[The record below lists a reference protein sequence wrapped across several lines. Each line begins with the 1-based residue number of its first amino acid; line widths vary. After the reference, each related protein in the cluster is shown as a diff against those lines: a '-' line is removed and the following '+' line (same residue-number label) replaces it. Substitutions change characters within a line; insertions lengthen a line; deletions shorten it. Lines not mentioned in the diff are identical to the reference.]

1 MKDYNRDGPRPE
13 LGLTMFASPLNT
25 LISSQDAKGN
35 SMSERKY
42 NFSAGPAV
50 LPLPVLKKA
59 QEELLCLPGCG
70 ASILEIS
77 HRSKQFGEILAQT
90 KANVREL
97 LNVPEN
103 YKIMFLQGGALTQ
116 FAMIPMNIIR
126 NREVSADYVVTGNWS
141 KKAASEA
148 KTQGKIN
155 VIFDDKEEG
164 YVRKPKDEELRTTPG
179 AAYCYICANETI
191 EGVQFQKEP
200 NVDLPL
206 VCDASSEIF
215 SRPVNMEKYGILYAC
230 AQKNAG
236 PAGVTLV
243 IMRDDFVEMSGDD
256 LPSMFSYKKL
266 AEKDSMLNTPP
277 TFGIYIMKLVTDW
290 LKEQGGLQAMYE
302 KNLEKAK
309 LLYDAIDASN
319 GFYRVHANKEY
330 RSFMNVSFRLPSE
343 ELDKK
348 FQEEA
353 KAYDLVSLNGHRSV
367 GGERASIYNAMPR
380 EGVVALRDF
389 MVEFAKKN
397 A

>member
-1 MKDYNRDGPRPE
+1 MTE
-13 LGLTMFASPLNT
+13 
-25 LISSQDAKGN
+25 
-35 SMSERKY
+35 ERKY

-50 LPLPVLKKA
+50 LPLPVLKQV

-97 LNVPEN
+97 LGVPEN
-103 YKIMFLQGGALTQ
+103 YKILFLQGGALTQ
-116 FAMIPMNIIR
+116 FALLPMNFVR
-126 NREVSADYVVTGNWS
+126 NTGKSADYIVTGNWS

-148 KTQGKIN
+148 KTQGKVN
-155 VIFDDKEEG
+155 VIWDGKEEG
-164 YVRKPKDEELRTTPG
+164 YVRKPTDDELKTS
-179 AAYCYICANETI
+179 ADAVYCYYCANETI
-191 EGVQFQKEP
+191 EGIQYKREP
-200 NVDLPL
+200 QVNLPL

-215 SRPVNMEKYGILYAC
+215 SRPVDMEKYGVLYAC

-236 PAGVTLV
+236 PAGVTLLV
-243 IMRDDFVEMSGDD
+243 MRDDFVEMSGDD

-277 TFGIYIMKLVTDW
+277 TFGIYVMKLVTDW
-290 LKEQGGLQAMYE
+290 LKAQGGLQAMCE

-309 LLYDAIDASN
+309 LLYDVIDASN
-319 GFYRVHANKEY
+319 GFYRVHGQKEY
-330 RSFMNVSFRLPSE
+330 RSFMNVSFRLPTE
-343 ELDKK
+343 ELDKR

-353 KAYDLVSLNGHRSV
+353 KQYGLVSLNGHRSV

-380 EGVVALRDF
+380 EGVVILRDF
-389 MVEFAKKN
+389 MKDFAQKN

>member
-1 MKDYNRDGPRPE
+1 MAE
-13 LGLTMFASPLNT
+13 
-25 LISSQDAKGN
+25 
-35 SMSERKY
+35 ERKY

-50 LPLPVLKKA
+50 LPVDVLKKA

-97 LNVPEN
+97 LGVPEN
-103 YKIMFLQGGALTQ
+103 YQILFLQGGALTQ

-126 NREVSADYVVTGNWS
+126 NTEKSADYILTGNWS

-148 KTQGKIN
+148 KTQGKVNIIWDN
-155 VIFDDKEEG
+155 KEEG
-164 YVRKPKDEELRTTPG
+164 YVRKPTDAELTTTPG

-191 EGVQFQKEP
+191 EGIQYPREP
-200 NVDLPL
+200 QVDLPL

-215 SRPVNMEKYGILYAC
+215 SRPVDIEKYGILYAC

-243 IMRDDFVEMSGDD
+243 IMRDDFVAMSGDD

-277 TFGIYIMKLVTDW
+277 TFGIYMMKLVTDW

-302 KNLEKAK
+302 KNVEKAK
-309 LLYDAIDASN
+309 LLYDVIDASN
-319 GFYRVHANKEY
+319 GFYRVHGQKEY

-353 KAYDLVSLNGHRSV
+353 KAYNLINLNGHRSV

-380 EGVVALRDF
+380 EGVVTLRDF
-389 MVEFAKKN
+389 MVDFAKKN

>member
-1 MKDYNRDGPRPE
+1 
-13 LGLTMFASPLNT
+13 
-25 LISSQDAKGN
+25 
-35 SMSERKY
+35 MSEERMY

-50 LPLPVLKKA
+50 LPVPVLKKI
-59 QEELLCLPGCG
+59 QDEMLCLPGCG

-116 FAMIPMNIIR
+116 FAMLPMNFIR
-126 NREVSADYVVTGNWS
+126 NTGKSGNYIVSGNWS
-141 KKAASEA
+141 KKSASEA
-148 KTQGKIN
+148 KTQGKVNI
-155 VIFDDKEEG
+155 IWDGKEEG
-164 YVRKPKDEELRTTPG
+164 YVRKPTDDELKITDD
-179 AAYCYICANETI
+179 AAYLYYCANETI
-191 EGVQFQKEP
+191 EGIQFQAEP
-200 NVDLPL
+200 NVDVPL

-215 SRPVNMEKYGILYAC
+215 SRPVNMEKYGVLYAC

-243 IMRDDFVEMSGDD
+243 VMRDDFVEMSGDD

-277 TFGIYIMKLVTDW
+277 TFGIYVMKLVTDW
-290 LKEQGGLQAMYE
+290 LKEQGGLKAMHE
-302 KNLEKAK
+302 KNLAKAK
-309 LLYDAIDASN
+309 ILYDAIDASN
-319 GFYRVHANKEY
+319 GFYRVHGNKEY
-330 RSFMNVSFRLPSE
+330 RSFMNVSFRTPSE

-353 KAYDLVSLNGHRSV
+353 KAYKLTSLAGHRSV
-367 GGERASIYNAMPR
+367 KGERASIYNAMPV
-380 EGVVALRDF
+380 EGVETLRDF
-389 MVEFAKKN
+389 MIDFAKKN

>member
-1 MKDYNRDGPRPE
+1 
-13 LGLTMFASPLNT
+13 
-25 LISSQDAKGN
+25 
-35 SMSERKY
+35 MSERMY

-50 LPLPVLKKA
+50 LPLPVLTKA

-97 LNVPEN
+97 LNLPEN
-103 YKIMFLQGGALTQ
+103 YKILFLQGGALTQ
-116 FAMIPMNIIR
+116 FAMLPMNIIR
-126 NREVSADYVVTGNWS
+126 NTGKSGDYVVTGNWS

-148 KTQGKIN
+148 RTQGQVN
-155 VIFDDKEEG
+155 VIWDGKEEG
-164 YVRKPKDEELRTTPG
+164 YVRKPSDAELKTTPG

-191 EGVQFQKEP
+191 EGIQYPREP

-206 VCDASSEIF
+206 ICDASSEIF
-215 SRPVNMEKYGILYAC
+215 SRPVDIQKYGVLYAC

-243 IMRDDFVEMSGDD
+243 VMRDDFVEMSGDD

-266 AEKDSMLNTPP
+266 VEKDSMLNTPP
-277 TFGIYIMKLVTDW
+277 TFGIYMMRLVTDW

-302 KNLEKAK
+302 RNLEKAK
-309 LLYDAIDASN
+309 LLYDVIDASN
-319 GFYRVHANKEY
+319 GFYRVHGQKEY
-330 RSFMNVSFRLPSE
+330 RSFMNVSFRLPTE

-353 KAYDLVSLNGHRSV
+353 KAYNLTSLNGHRSV

-380 EGVVALRDF
+380 EGVVTLRDF
-389 MVEFAKKN
+389 MIDFAKKN

>member
-1 MKDYNRDGPRPE
+1 ME
-13 LGLTMFASPLNT
+13 
-25 LISSQDAKGN
+25 
-35 SMSERKY
+35 ERVY

-50 LPLPVLKKA
+50 LPVPVLKKA

-116 FAMIPMNIIR
+116 FALLPMNILR
-126 NREVSADYVVTGNWS
+126 NTDKVGDYIVTGTWS

-148 KTQGKIN
+148 KTQGKVN
-155 VIFDDKEEG
+155 VIWNGQDEKF
-164 YVRKPKDEELRTTPG
+164 VRKPSDAELKTSEN
-179 AAYCYICANETI
+179 AAYCYYCANETI
-191 EGVQFQKEP
+191 EGIQFPTEP
-200 NVDLPL
+200 NVSVPL
-206 VCDASSEIF
+206 ICDASSEIF
-215 SRPVNMEKYGILYAC
+215 SRPVQMEKYGVLFAC

-243 IMRDDFVEMSGDD
+243 IMRDDFVEASGDD
-256 LPSMFSYKKL
+256 LPSLFSYKKL

-277 TFGIYIMKLVTDW
+277 TFGIYVMKLVTDW
-290 LKEQGGLQAMYE
+290 LKEQGGLEAMRQ
-302 KNLEKAK
+302 KNVEKAQ

-319 GFYRVHANKEY
+319 GFYKVHGAQEF
-330 RSFMNVSFRLPSE
+330 RSFMNVSFRLPTE

-353 KAYDLVSLNGHRSV
+353 KTRNLANLGGHRSV

-380 EGVVALRDF
+380 EGIVALRDF
-389 MVEFAKKN
+389 MLDFAKKN

>member
-1 MKDYNRDGPRPE
+1 M
-13 LGLTMFASPLNT
+13 
-25 LISSQDAKGN
+25 
-35 SMSERKY
+35 Y

-50 LPLPVLKKA
+50 LPVSVLKKI
-59 QEELLCLPGCG
+59 QDDMLCLPGCG

-103 YKIMFLQGGALTQ
+103 YQIMFLQGGALTH
-116 FAMIPMNIIR
+116 FAMLPMNFIR
-126 NREVSADYVVTGNWS
+126 NTNKSGNYIVSGNWS
-141 KKAASEA
+141 KKSASEA
-148 KTQGKIN
+148 KTQGKVNI
-155 VIFDDKEEG
+155 IWDGKEEG
-164 YVRKPKDEELRTTPG
+164 FVRKPTDDELKITDD
-179 AAYCYICANETI
+179 AAYCYYCANETI
-191 EGVQFQKEP
+191 EGIQFQSEP
-200 NVDLPL
+200 NVSVPL
-206 VCDASSEIF
+206 ICDASSEIF
-215 SRPVNMEKYGILYAC
+215 SRPVNMEKYGVLYAC

-236 PAGVTLV
+236 PAGVTLL

-277 TFGIYIMKLVTDW
+277 TFGIYVMKLVTDW
-290 LKEQGGLQAMYE
+290 LKEQGGLKAMHE
-302 KNLEKAK
+302 KNLAKAK

-319 GFYRVHANKEY
+319 GFYRVHGNKEY
-330 RSFMNVSFRLPSE
+330 RSFMNVSFRTPDE
-343 ELDKK
+343 DMDKK

-353 KAYDLVSLNGHRSV
+353 KALGLTSLAGHRSV
-367 GGERASIYNAMPR
+367 KGERASIYNAMPV

-389 MVEFAKKN
+389 MVDFAKKN

>member
-1 MKDYNRDGPRPE
+1 
-13 LGLTMFASPLNT
+13 
-25 LISSQDAKGN
+25 
-35 SMSERKY
+35 MSERMY

-50 LPLPVLKKA
+50 LPVSVLKKA

-90 KANVREL
+90 KQNVRDL
-97 LNVPEN
+97 LGVPEN
-103 YKIMFLQGGALTQ
+103 YKILFLQGGALTQ
-116 FAMIPMNIIR
+116 FALIPMNIIR
-126 NREVSADYVVTGNWS
+126 NRDVSADYIVTGNWS
-141 KKAASEA
+141 KKSASEA

-155 VIFDDKEEG
+155 VIFDNKEDG
-164 YVRKPKDEELRTTPG
+164 YVRKPKDEELHTTPG
-179 AAYCYICANETI
+179 AAYCYYCANETI
-191 EGVQFQKEP
+191 EGIQFPREP
-200 NVDLPL
+200 KVDLPL

-215 SRPVNMEKYGILYAC
+215 SRPVDIEKYGILYAC

-236 PAGVTLV
+236 PAGVTLL

-256 LPSMFSYKKL
+256 LPSMLSYKKL

-290 LKEQGGLQAMYE
+290 LKEEGGLQKMYE
-302 KNLEKAK
+302 RNLEKAK
-309 LLYDAIDASN
+309 LLYDVIDASN
-319 GFYRVHANKEY
+319 GFYHVHGQKEY
-330 RSFMNVSFRLPSE
+330 RSFMNVSFRLPTE

-348 FQEEA
+348 FQADA
-353 KAYDLVSLNGHRSV
+353 KEYNLTSLGGHRSV

-389 MVEFAKKN
+389 MIDFMKKN

>member
-1 MKDYNRDGPRPE
+1 
-13 LGLTMFASPLNT
+13 
-25 LISSQDAKGN
+25 
-35 SMSERKY
+35 MSERMY

-50 LPLPVLKKA
+50 LPVSVLKKA
-59 QEELLCLPGCG
+59 QEDLLCLPGCG

-97 LNVPEN
+97 LNIPEN

-126 NREVSADYVVTGNWS
+126 NTNKSADYVLTGNWS

-148 KTQGKIN
+148 KTQGKVN
-155 VIFDDKEEG
+155 VIWDGKEEG
-164 YVRKPKDEELRTTPG
+164 YVRKPTDDELHTSAD

-191 EGVQFQKEP
+191 EGIQYPREP
-200 NVDLPL
+200 KVDLPL

-215 SRPVNMEKYGILYAC
+215 SRPVDIEKYGILYAC

-243 IMRDDFVEMSGDD
+243 VMRDDFVEMSGDD
-256 LPSMFSYKKL
+256 LPSLFSYKKL

-302 KNLEKAK
+302 KNVEKAK
-309 LLYDAIDASN
+309 LLYDVIDASN
-319 GFYRVHANKEY
+319 GFYRVHGQKEY
-330 RSFMNVSFRLPSE
+330 RSIMNVSFRLPTE

-353 KAYDLVSLNGHRSV
+353 KAYKLVSLNGHRSV

-380 EGVVALRDF
+380 EGVVTLRDF
-389 MVEFAKKN
+389 MVDFAKKN

>member
-1 MKDYNRDGPRPE
+1 ME
-13 LGLTMFASPLNT
+13 
-25 LISSQDAKGN
+25 
-35 SMSERKY
+35 ERVY

-50 LPLPVLKKA
+50 LPVSVLKKA

-103 YKIMFLQGGALTQ
+103 YQILFLQGGALTQ
-116 FAMIPMNIIR
+116 FATIPMNVIR
-126 NREVSADYVVTGNWS
+126 NTNKSADYVVTGTWS

-148 KTQGKIN
+148 KTQGKVN
-155 VIFDDKEEG
+155 VIWDGKDER
-164 YVRKPKDEELRTTPG
+164 YVRKPTDAELKTSAD

-191 EGVQFQKEP
+191 EGIQWQTEP

-215 SRPVNMEKYGILYAC
+215 SRPVQMEKYGILYGC

-236 PAGVTLV
+236 PAGVTLM

-256 LPSMFSYKKL
+256 LPSMLSYKKL
-266 AEKDSMLNTPP
+266 AASDSMLNTPP
-277 TFGIYIMKLVTDW
+277 TFGIYIMKLVTEW
-290 LKEQGGLQAMYE
+290 LKEEGGLQAMRD
-302 KNLEKAK
+302 KNVEKAQ
-309 LLYDAIDASN
+309 LLYDVIDASN
-319 GFYRVHANKEY
+319 GFYRVHGNKEY

-348 FQEEA
+348 FQAEA
-353 KAYDLVSLNGHRSV
+353 KELNLTSLGGHRSV

-389 MVEFAKKN
+389 MVDFAKKN
-397 A
+397 G

>member
-1 MKDYNRDGPRPE
+1 MLE
-13 LGLTMFASPLNT
+13 
-25 LISSQDAKGN
+25 
-35 SMSERKY
+35 ERKF

-50 LPLPVLKKA
+50 LPVPVLKKA

-77 HRSKQFGEILAQT
+77 HRSKQFGEILQQT
-90 KANVREL
+90 KNNVREL

-116 FAMIPMNIIR
+116 FAMLPMNFIR
-126 NREVSADYVVTGNWS
+126 KTNKSGNYLVTGNWS

-148 KTQGKIN
+148 KTQGKVDI
-155 VIFDDKEEG
+155 VWDGKEEG
-164 YVRKPKDEELRTTPG
+164 YVRKPADDEIKLTDD
-179 AAYCYICANETI
+179 AAYLYFCANETI
-191 EGVQFQKEP
+191 EGIQYQREP
-200 NVDLPL
+200 NVDVPL

-215 SRPVNMEKYGILYAC
+215 SRPVNMEKYGCLYAC

-243 IMRDDFVEMSGDD
+243 VMRDDFVEMSGDD

-277 TFGIYIMKLVTDW
+277 TFCIYIMKLVTEW
-290 LKEQGGLQAMYE
+290 LKEQGGLEAMRK
-302 KNLEKAK
+302 KNVEKAQ
-309 LLYDAIDASN
+309 LLYDAIDASD
-319 GFYRVHANKEY
+319 GFYRVHGNKEY
-330 RSFMNVSFRLPSE
+330 RSFMNVSFRTPTE
-343 ELDKK
+343 ELDKL

-353 KAYDLVSLNGHRSV
+353 AKVNLTNLAGHRSV
-367 GGERASIYNAMPR
+367 KGERASIYNAMPR
-380 EGVVALRDF
+380 EGVVLLRDF
-389 MVEFAKKN
+389 MLDFAKKH

>member
-1 MKDYNRDGPRPE
+1 
-13 LGLTMFASPLNT
+13 
-25 LISSQDAKGN
+25 
-35 SMSERKY
+35 MSERMY

-50 LPLPVLKKA
+50 LPVPVLKKA

-103 YKIMFLQGGALTQ
+103 YQIMFLQGGALTQ
-116 FAMIPMNIIR
+116 FAMLPMNFIR
-126 NREVSADYVVTGNWS
+126 GREVSADYVITGNWS

-155 VIFDDKEEG
+155 VIFDNKDEG
-164 YVRKPKDEELRTTPG
+164 YVRKPTDDELKTTPG
-179 AAYCYICANETI
+179 AAYCYICMNETI
-191 EGVQFQKEP
+191 EGVQFQREP

-206 VCDASSEIF
+206 VCDAWSEIF
-215 SRPVNMEKYGILYAC
+215 SRPVDIEKYGVLYAC

-243 IMRDDFVEMSGDD
+243 IMRDDFVAMSGDD

-277 TFGIYIMKLVTDW
+277 TFGIYIMKLVTEW

-302 KNLEKAK
+302 KNLAKAK

-330 RSFMNVSFRLPSE
+330 RSYMNVSFRLPTE

-353 KAYDLVSLNGHRSV
+353 KAYKLVSLNGHRSV
-367 GGERASIYNAMPR
+367 GGERASIYNAMPL
-380 EGVVALRDF
+380 EGVVTLRDF

>member
-1 MKDYNRDGPRPE
+1 M
-13 LGLTMFASPLNT
+13 
-25 LISSQDAKGN
+25 
-35 SMSERKY
+35 Y

-50 LPLPVLKKA
+50 LPVSVLKKI
-59 QEELLCLPGCG
+59 QDDMLCLPGCG

-103 YKIMFLQGGALTQ
+103 YKIMFLQGGALTH
-116 FAMIPMNIIR
+116 FAMLPMNFIR
-126 NREVSADYVVTGNWS
+126 NTNKSGNYIVSGNWS
-141 KKAASEA
+141 KKSASEA
-148 KTQGKIN
+148 KTQGKVNI
-155 VIFDDKEEG
+155 IWDGKEEG
-164 YVRKPKDEELRTTPG
+164 FVRKPTDDELKITDD
-179 AAYCYICANETI
+179 AAYCYYCANETI
-191 EGVQFQKEP
+191 EGIQFQSEP
-200 NVDLPL
+200 NVSVPL
-206 VCDASSEIF
+206 ICDASSEIF
-215 SRPVNMEKYGILYAC
+215 SRPVNMEKYGVLYAC

-236 PAGVTLV
+236 PAGVTLL

-277 TFGIYIMKLVTDW
+277 TFGIYVMKLVTDW
-290 LKEQGGLQAMYE
+290 LKEQGGLKAMHE
-302 KNLEKAK
+302 KNLAKAK

-319 GFYRVHANKEY
+319 GFYRVHGNKEY
-330 RSFMNVSFRLPSE
+330 RSFMNVSFRTPDE
-343 ELDKK
+343 DMDKK

-353 KAYDLVSLNGHRSV
+353 KALGLTSLAGHRSV
-367 GGERASIYNAMPR
+367 KGERASIYNAMPV

-389 MVEFAKKN
+389 MVDFAKKN

>member
-1 MKDYNRDGPRPE
+1 
-13 LGLTMFASPLNT
+13 
-25 LISSQDAKGN
+25 
-35 SMSERKY
+35 MSERMY

-50 LPLPVLKKA
+50 LPVPVLKKV
-59 QEELLCLPGCG
+59 QEDLLCLPGCG

-97 LNVPEN
+97 LGVPEN

-116 FAMIPMNIIR
+116 FAMLPMNFIR
-126 NREVSADYVVTGNWS
+126 NRDVSADYIVTGNWS
-141 KKAASEA
+141 KKSAAEA

-155 VIFDDKEEG
+155 VIFDDKDEG
-164 YVRKPKDEELRTTPG
+164 YVRKPKDEELRATPG
-179 AAYCYICANETI
+179 AIYCYYCANETI
-191 EGVQFQKEP
+191 EGIQYQREP
-200 NVDLPL
+200 NVGLPL

-215 SRPVNMEKYGILYAC
+215 SRPVNMEKYAVLYAC

-256 LPSMFSYKKL
+256 LASMFSYKKL
-266 AEKDSMLNTPP
+266 AAKDSMLNTPP
-277 TFGIYIMKLVTDW
+277 TFGIYVMKLVTDW
-290 LKEQGGLQAMYE
+290 LKEQGGLEKMRE
-302 KNLEKAK
+302 KNVEKAK
-309 LLYDAIDASN
+309 LLYDAIDASE
-319 GFYRVHANKEY
+319 GFYRVHGLKEY
-330 RSFMNVSFRLPSE
+330 RSFMNVSFRLPTE

-353 KAYDLVSLNGHRSV
+353 KAYKLINLNGHRSV

-380 EGVVALRDF
+380 EGVVALRDY